1 MTTYVI
7 VDLETTGL
15 DARRNS
21 ILEFAGLVL
30 EDGEVIDEF
39 ETLLRPQDKVSAEIT
54 EITGI
59 TPEMVE
65 DAPSLFAVR
74 ARIRRLLGDH
84 PLVGHNVSFDAGF
97 LHQDNIGLTN
107 PPIDTLTLATILL
120 PGLPRYNLEF
130 LAIHLNL
137 PLPEGGQDHR
147 AMSDALLTAEL
158 LMILRERALKLDMA
172 VLSEIVEA
180 GTRVSWPEAIF
191 FEEALKLKAKTAFS
205 GNGGR
210 APRRGKRLNELFKPG
225 VPDGRP
231 PVEKEDMELIPG
243 ELIFDMFGPEGN
255 FSRTFPNFEYR
266 DQQIDMVAAIVDAFN
281 SGRHLMVE
289 AGTGTGK
296 SVGYLL
302 PAAFWA
308 VQNGRRV
315 VVSTNTINLQDQLV
329 EKDIPALKQVLP
341 FEFRAAIRK
350 GRSNYVCTRL
360 FQQLRH
366 RGVTGASEMPLY
378 ARLLVWLPH
387 TDSGDVAEISLRSFD
402 ERMMWSRLSADNDVC
417 KQDNCVENRCP
428 RYIAQKRAEHAH
440 IVIVNHA
447 LLLSDLA
454 NENHILPPF
463 KDLIIDEAHHL
474 EPAVTD
480 GLSFEADRRFL
491 ERVVEDI
498 IRGRGG
504 LLTELTGKTNIIP
517 PGQRAALD
525 KAVDSIRRNAELAR
539 TRIEEFFT
547 TLSFFLSDRQSGN
560 RRFAEQIRLTSDV
573 RYQPAW
579 DEVQIAWDD
588 LNKPLHQ
595 VTKNLKKVE
604 EGVADLAEH
613 FEIEDSDLLIQLIAS
628 SYKGVDETRTNI
640 DNIVSNPDEGFI
652 YWVELM
658 RDRISLHAA
667 PLHVGPL
674 VEEYIFHEKETVV
687 LTSATMRTAPLMGD
701 EEPNFEYMKARLHA
715 QETDELAVGS
725 PFDYPANSLLYLVSD
740 MPEPNQPGYQRYV
753 EQAIL
758 DTAVTL
764 EGRTMA
770 LFTSYRQLK
779 QTADALKGPLAK
791 EGIALLAQ
799 TQGGS
804 RQQLTELFRDAGT
817 KTVLLGTR
825 SFWEGVDVPGMELS
839 AVVLVK
845 IPFDVPSDPVF
856 AARSETFENS
866 FFQYSIPEAILRWR
880 QGFGRLIRRKDDE
893 GVVLVLDKRVISK
906 RYGQAFIDSLPESTT
921 IRQPAGRIP
930 ELLVRWFNRVRDER
944 PETRDRR

>member
-39 ETLLRPQDKVSAEIT
+39 ETLLRPQDKISAEIT

-74 ARIRRLLGDH
+74 ARIRRLLSDY
-84 PLVGHNVSFDAGF
+84 PLVGHNVGFDAGF

-158 LMILRERALKLDMA
+158 LMILRERALQLDMA

-231 PVEKEDMELIPG
+231 PVEQEDIELIPG

-266 DQQIDMVAAIVDAFN
+266 DQQIDMVAALVDAFN
-281 SGRHLMVE
+281 TGRHLMVE

-341 FEFRAAIRK
+341 FEFRTAIRK

-366 RGVTGASEMPLY
+366 RGVTGVSEMPLY
-378 ARLLVWLPH
+378 ARLLVWLPQ

-525 KAVDSIRRNAELAR
+525 KAVEAIRRNAELAR

-547 TLSFFLSDRQSGN
+547 TLSFFLSDRQNGN
-560 RRFAEQIRLTSDV
+560 QRFAEQIRLTSDV

-579 DEVQIAWDD
+579 DEVEIAWDD

-613 FEIEDSDLLIQLIAS
+613 FEIEDSDLLVQLIAS

-640 DNIVSNPDEGFI
+640 DNIVSNPDEGYI

-791 EGIALLAQ
+791 EGITLLAQ

-866 FFQYSIPEAILRWR
+866 FFQYSVPEAILRWR

-921 IRQPAGRIP
+921 IRQPAGRIS
-930 ELLVRWFNRVRDER
+930 ELLVRWFNRAR
-944 PETRDRR
+944 